1 MYSADSLTTQYITNP
16 IAVYSSPWFWREVAW
31 NGTCLQFTGKEVK
44 GSLVLENNTFIRF
57 VLLDRLEEKEPEMGN
72 AYSLQVKRSREVRC

>member
-31 NGTCLQFTGKEVK
+31 NGTCLQFTGKQVK
-44 GSLVLENNTFIRF
+44 GSWVLENNTLSKSTKIFIRF
-57 VLLDRLEEKEPEMGN
+57 VLLDHLEGKEPEMAN
-72 AYSLQVKRSREVRC
+72 AYS